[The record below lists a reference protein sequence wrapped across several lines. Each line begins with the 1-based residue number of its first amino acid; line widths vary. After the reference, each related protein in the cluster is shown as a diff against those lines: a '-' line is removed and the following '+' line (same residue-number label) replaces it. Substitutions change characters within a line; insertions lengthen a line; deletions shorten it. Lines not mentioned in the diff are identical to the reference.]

1 MAYIGKKTEKG
12 TEVRGRSVECAKS
25 LFISWGGR
33 GGGEGLEDFDCVTK
47 KFLIL
52 VLNFRKFLFLLGLF
66 YGVSKRGNFKDFI
79 IKLNLIRKASEIVNL
94 RQ

>member
-1 MAYIGKKTEKG
+1 MAYIGKKDGERNRGSWAKRRVR
-12 TEVRGRSVECAKS
+12 EVTIHLLGR
-25 LFISWGGR
+25 R

>member
-1 MAYIGKKTEKG
+1 M
-12 TEVRGRSVECAKS
+12 
-25 LFISWGGR
+25 
-33 GGGEGLEDFDCVTK
+33 
-47 KFLIL
+47 
-52 VLNFRKFLFLLGLF
+52 GLF

>member
-12 TEVRGRSVECAKS
+12 TEVRGRSVGCAKS
-25 LFISWGGR
+25 LFISWGG

-66 YGVSKRGNFKDFI
+66 YGVSKPGNFKDFI
-79 IKLNLIRKASEIVNL
+79 IKLNLIRKESEIVNL
-94 RQ
+94 QQ

>member
-12 TEVRGRSVECAKS
+12 TEVRGRGVECAKS
-25 LFISWGGR
+25 LFISWGG
-33 GGGEGLEDFDCVTK
+33 GGGGLEDFECVTK

-79 IKLNLIRKASEIVNL
+79 IKLNLIR
-94 RQ
+94 

>member
-1 MAYIGKKTEKG
+1 MEKG
-12 TEVRGRSVECAKS
+12 TEVRGRGVECAKS
-25 LFISWGGR
+25 LFISWGG
-33 GGGEGLEDFDCVTK
+33 GGGLEDFDCVTK

-79 IKLNLIRKASEIVNL
+79 IKLNLIRNASEIVNL

>member
-1 MAYIGKKTEKG
+1 MAYIGKKDGERNRGSWAKRRVR
-12 TEVRGRSVECAKS
+12 EVTIHLLGR
-25 LFISWGGR
+25 R
-33 GGGEGLEDFDCVTK
+33 GGGGLEDFECVTK

-94 RQ
+94 R

>member
-1 MAYIGKKTEKG
+1 MAYIGKKDGERNRGSWAKRRVR
-12 TEVRGRSVECAKS
+12 EVTIHLLGR
-25 LFISWGGR
+25 R

-47 KFLIL
+47 TFLAL
-52 VLNFRKFLFLLGLF
+52 VLDFRKFLFLLGLF

-79 IKLNLIRKASEIVNL
+79 IKLNLIRNASEIVNL